1 MTPHRASRLEKT
13 SGNPNVSGPGVI
25 SPGTASP
32 SWHGA
37 AACPAVCPWDS
48 RHPGTLARWRR
59 GMVLLLLLVLVGGAE
74 AGESSPRTLSLEE
87 CLALAEASHPELRSA
102 EADERAER
110 ARLRQIAAR
119 EGVLVDATATESN
132 AARGN
137 VGHSLGVSAGVQ
149 IYDAGKT
156 RRETTAQERS
166 VERARWTRKRL
177 RSELLTTVRKSYIE
191 LLMAHATERQARA
204 TVEVFEDHL
213 ATARGFYEAGTKSRI
228 DVTKAE
234 VDLGNART
242 ELVKAGGARKLAEA
256 TLINALGVFDL
267 PPFDPVDLSP
277 DLSPPPAEE
286 ALLRQALE
294 RRGDLRAARLQEQS
308 GRLRTEVA
316 ARGDAPT
323 ARLQGSWEYAGSSFP
338 LEENGRVAVTVS
350 WPVTDAGATRGAV
363 EESRAQE
370 DALAAAS
377 ELLRQRIAL
386 ELRKAL
392 RALEEAQARRKT
404 QELVERQA
412 EENLELATGRYEA
425 GVGSALEVTDAVL
438 ALNDA
443 RLGAYQVRYDAAAAR
458 ADLELAAGSLEGE
471 DAARENASAPSAKEK
486 KS

>member
-1 MTPHRASRLEKT
+1 MIHSPEKMPRRASAT
-13 SGNPNVSGPGVI
+13 SFGSALWR
-25 SPGTASP
+25 TAL
-32 SWHGA
+32 
-37 AACPAVCPWDS
+37 
-48 RHPGTLARWRR
+48 LA
-59 GMVLLLLLVLVGGAE
+59 LLLLVGGAE
-74 AGESSPRTLSLEE
+74 TVRGNPRTLSLEA

-119 EGVLVDATATESN
+119 EGLLVDATATESN

-137 VGHSLGVSAGVQ
+137 ANHALGVSAGVQ

-156 RRETTAQERS
+156 RREAAAQEQS
-166 VERARWTRKRL
+166 VERALWTRKRL
-177 RSELLTTVRKSYIE
+177 RSELLTAVKKSYID

-204 TVEVFEDHL
+204 TVEVFENHL
-213 ATARGFYEAGTKSRI
+213 TTARGFYEAGTKSRI

-242 ELVKAGGARKLAEA
+242 ELVKAGAARALAEA
-256 TLINALGVFDL
+256 TLINALGVFEL
-267 PPFDPVDLSP
+267 PPFEPVDLSP
-277 DLSPPPAEE
+277 DLAPPPAEE
-286 ALLRQALE
+286 VLLRHALE

-308 GRLRTEVA
+308 GRLRTEAA

-323 ARLQGSWEYAGSSFP
+323 AKLQGSWAYEGSTFP

-370 DALAAAS
+370 DSLAAAS

-392 RALEEAQARRKT
+392 RALEEALARRET
-404 QELVERQA
+404 QALVERQA

-443 RLGAYQVRYDAAAAR
+443 RLASYQVRYDAAAAR
-458 ADLELAAGSLEGE
+458 ADLELAGGNLEE
-471 DAARENASAPSAKEK
+471 DDTTPVTPSTPSSKEK
-486 KS
+486 KP